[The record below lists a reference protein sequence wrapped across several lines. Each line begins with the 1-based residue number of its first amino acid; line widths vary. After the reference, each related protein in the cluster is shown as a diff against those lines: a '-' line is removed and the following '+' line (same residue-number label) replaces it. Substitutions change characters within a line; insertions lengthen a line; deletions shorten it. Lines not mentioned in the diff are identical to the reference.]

1 MKGAATHIQRGLYYR
16 VRNYFFGTEPIYEK
30 RNSDYGMRKIW
41 KTGAK
46 REKEEKQKIIIQ
58 R

>member
-1 MKGAATHIQRGLYYR
+1 MKGAATHIQGGLCYR
-16 VRNYFFGTEPIYEK
+16 VRSYFLEAGPIYEK